1 MENPAIDLHPDF
13 AYIVVKACCV
23 LHKHVQARDGIRFED
38 TMHECPLEN
47 IESLGTRRTVRGTEV
62 KEYFTNCFISPQ
74 GCLPWQY
81 DKV

>member
-47 IESLGTRRTVRGTEV
+47 TESLGTRSTVRGTEV
-62 KEYFTNCFISPQ
+62 KEYFKKCFISPQ
-74 GCLPWQY
+74 GCLSWQY